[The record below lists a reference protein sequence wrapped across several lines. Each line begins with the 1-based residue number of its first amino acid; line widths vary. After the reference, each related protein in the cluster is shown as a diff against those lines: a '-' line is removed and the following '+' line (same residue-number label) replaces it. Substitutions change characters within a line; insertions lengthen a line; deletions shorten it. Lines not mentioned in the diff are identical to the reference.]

1 MPEFLFRR
9 RKQQNRRNKDAS
21 NDAQEPEGAVQ
32 GAKEPAKK
40 KEKDKMATKSAS
52 GATPAAIP
60 LAKEVERNESILR
73 EKEEFMALYKNKYP
87 EDAARL
93 GLTNRTRDL
102 EMGGAAHG
110 GGAAM
115 MNGGGAVLTN
125 HANGSDH
132 LAPLVSL
139 W

>member
-9 RKQQNRRNKDAS
+9 RNRRAKDAN
-21 NDAQEPEGAVQ
+21 NDAQEPEGA
-32 GAKEPAKK
+32 KEPAKK
-40 KEKDKMATKSAS
+40 KQKDKIATKATS
-52 GATPAAIP
+52 GATPAATS
-60 LAKEVERNESILR
+60 LSKEVERNESVLR

-102 EMGGAAHG
+102 EMGGAAQ
-110 GGAAM
+110 GGAAVVNGEGAM
-115 MNGGGAVLTN
+115 MSN
-125 HANGSDH
+125 HVNGSCDH

>member
-9 RKQQNRRNKDAS
+9 RNRRAKDAN
-21 NDAQEPEGAVQ
+21 NDAQEPEGS
-32 GAKEPAKK
+32 KEPVKK
-40 KEKDKMATKSAS
+40 KQKDKIATKASS
-52 GATPAAIP
+52 GATPAGAISMS
-60 LAKEVERNESILR
+60 KEVERNDSVLR

-93 GLTNRTRDL
+93 GLTRRTRAL
-102 EMGGAAHG
+102 EMGGAAQG
-110 GGAAM
+110 GVTVVNGEGATCTM
-115 MNGGGAVLTN
+115 SNHVNGS
-125 HANGSDH
+125 SDH

>member
-9 RKQQNRRNKDAS
+9 RNRRAKEANSDA
-21 NDAQEPEGAVQ
+21 AQEPEGAIQ
-32 GAKEPAKK
+32 GPKEPAKK
-40 KEKDKMATKSAS
+40 KQKDKIASKATS
-52 GATPAAIP
+52 GATPASAIT
-60 LAKEVERNESILR
+60 LSKEVERNDSVLR

-93 GLTNRTRDL
+93 GLTNRVKGL

-110 GGAAM
+110 GVAMVNGEGATM
-115 MNGGGAVLTN
+115 SN
-125 HANGSDH
+125 HVNGSIDH
-132 LAPLVSL
+132 LAPLVSP